1 MAKMRIGLV
10 AVGLALSASVVTP
23 ASAEF
28 FGCNG
33 TDRPGRVLYGYNGT
47 PATYGA
53 RYARGR
59 YTHDFAAQSRPRRT
73 HVTHVTYDASKRYWD
88 ERSR

>member
-1 MAKMRIGLV
+1 MARRGLGFGIGLV
-10 AVGLALSASVVTP
+10 AVGLALSAGAATP

-33 TDRPGRVLYGYNGT
+33 TDRPGRVLYSYSGAPRAYGT
-47 PATYGA
+47 RYSGA
-53 RYARGR
+53 R

-73 HVTHVTYDASKRYWD
+73 HVTYYAQKRYWH
-88 ERSR
+88 EP

>member
-1 MAKMRIGLV
+1 MASVRIGLL
-10 AVGLALSASVVTP
+10 ALGLALSAGAATP

-33 TDRPGRVLYGYNGT
+33 ADSPGRVLYSYSGAPGAYGT
-47 PATYGA
+47 
-53 RYARGR
+53 RYSRAR

-73 HVTHVTYDASKRYWD
+73 HVTYYAQKRYWH
-88 ERSR
+88 EQPR